1 MNVILSMHGQP
12 QTGSWDILSECLLA
26 YWPWWRRLRYV
37 GWGQV
42 WLLNDSLG
50 SGLVK
55 QWGLDFSLGLK
66 LLGPLSFSLT

>member
-1 MNVILSMHGQP
+1 MNACWL
-12 QTGSWDILSECLLA
+12 TGLGGDVCGVWAGSRSGFRI
-26 YWPWWRRLRYV
+26 R

-42 WLLNDSLG
+42 WLQDESLG

-66 LLGPLSFSLT
+66 LLGPLSFSLA